1 MDSFFAIE
9 RLSAFLDE
17 ELPPAE
23 MTAVR
28 TAIAENPEVR
38 EAYEALKRNRQ
49 WIAEHID
56 TAPPDT
62 LRERVFAELSAL
74 ESVKE
79 HERSFWSS
87 LGISWST
94 LRIGFATASVALLAY
109 IIIVPDATLL
119 LYQAEQTAEFARA
132 PAPETDAHGLTKEPQ
147 RATESPAMAQVD
159 RSLKEA
165 TESETLPTPSAEIA
179 TESQPVP
186 PPQRQQTV
194 SAPNA
199 APTGVV
205 ANAVNAK
212 GDAGSADQLSGIE
225 PQAAAQ
231 RTAMSATRGA
241 KRATANDA
249 LSGGSGS
256 AAAISFA
263 ADEAPPPLPF
273 EEPPESKS
281 MALGFA
287 SDEDST
293 DAMATARATSGSA
306 DSTGATRQAM
316 PVLKV
321 VTYRVYTT
329 DINAVLQLRDT
340 VEGVGSQLRS
350 VGGGSFTSRTLSSE
364 DNFVRIQTHL
374 PTNQVQTVLN
384 QLEALGATTRV
395 SGEYGGAE
403 EVQLRIE
410 MYYQP

>member
-28 TAIAENPEVR
+28 TAIAENSEVR

-49 WIAEHID
+49 WIAEHVD

-74 ESVKE
+74 ESAKE
-79 HERSFWSS
+79 HEGSFWNS

-94 LRIGFATASVALLAY
+94 LRIGFATASGALLAY

-119 LYQAEQTAEFARA
+119 LYQAEQSAEFARA
-132 PAPETDAHGLTKEPQ
+132 PAPESDAYGLADEPQ
-147 RATESPAMAQVD
+147 RVTESAEMAQFD
-159 RSLKEA
+159 RGIEEA
-165 TESETLPTPSAEIA
+165 SESETLPPPSAEIA
-179 TESQPVP
+179 AKSQPVP
-186 PPQRQQTV
+186 PPQRHQTV
-194 SAPNA
+194 SEPNA
-199 APTGVV
+199 APREV
-205 ANAVNAK
+205 AAHAGTAE
-212 GDAGSADQLSGIE
+212 GDAGSAEPLSGIE

-231 RTAMSATRGA
+231 RTAMSTTRGA
-241 KRATANDA
+241 KRGAPNGA
-249 LSGGSGS
+249 LSGGDGS
-256 AAAISFA
+256 AAVISVSA
-263 ADEAPPPLPF
+263 EDGPPPLPF
-273 EEPPESKS
+273 EELPESKS
-281 MALGFA
+281 MAQGFA
-287 SDEDST
+287 GEADST
-293 DAMATARATSGSA
+293 GAMATARATAGASESA
-306 DSTGATRQAM
+306 GATRQAM

-340 VEGVGSQLRS
+340 VEGVGSQLRG
-350 VGGGSFTSRTLSSE
+350 VGGGSFTSRTLSSD
-364 DNFVRIQTHL
+364 DNFVRIQAHL

-384 QLEALGATTRV
+384 QLEALGATTLV
-395 SGEYGGAE
+395 SGDYGGAE